1 VAFGPQYLSFCP
13 GRSGQGCLSA
23 PRDDTAR
30 PSSENGAK
38 RNSCNCPGSK
48 SVTGRDHHPNAISLW
63 LAGGS
68 IKGGHVIGKTDD
80 IAWNVAEDPVHVL
93 DLHVLIL
100 HLFGFE
106 DTRLT
111 YRLQGRDYRLTDFV
125 GRVLPQLFA

>member
-1 VAFGPQYLSFCP
+1 M
-13 GRSGQGCLSA
+13 GRKA
-23 PRDDTAR
+23 
-30 PSSENGAK
+30 
-38 RNSCNCPGSK
+38 NSCNRPGAK
-48 SVTGRDHHPNAISLW
+48 SVTGRDYHPNDFSLW

-80 IAWNVAEDPVHVL
+80 IAWNVAEDRMHVH

-111 YRLQGRDYRLTDFV
+111 CRFQGRDYRLTNFV
-125 GRVLPQLFA
+125 GRVVLQLFA